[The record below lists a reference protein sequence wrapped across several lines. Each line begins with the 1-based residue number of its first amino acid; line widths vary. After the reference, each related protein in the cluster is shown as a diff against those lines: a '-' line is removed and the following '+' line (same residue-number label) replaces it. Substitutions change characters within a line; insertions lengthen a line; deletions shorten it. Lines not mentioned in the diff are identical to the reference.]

1 MEDDIL
7 KELFNRYE
15 KSIETYIKYKD
26 RIERHE
32 KELRA
37 ANQIIQSLKAE
48 IEMLKVKLENK

>member
-15 KSIETYIKYKD
+15 KSIETYVRYKD

-48 IEMLKVKLENK
+48 IEILKVKLENK